1 MAWGLTAVG
10 MLSHA
15 GDVATWSGVVTGGLM
30 LLSPLLFERLGWR
43 GVAGATPKILLYGG
57 SAFFA
62 ACIVYQVGGR
72 GGCGGHLPCCA
83 ILSMLLIVG
92 VIEYEPFAGSN
103 TSKGLK
109 GCGGS

>member
-1 MAWGLTAVG
+1 

-62 ACIVYQVGGR
+62 ACIAYQVGLEGR
-72 GGCGGHLPCCA
+72 LLWPSAFCA
-83 ILSMLLIVG
+83 FLITLLDRLSV
-92 VIEYEPFAGSN
+92 
-103 TSKGLK
+103 
-109 GCGGS
+109 